1 MLFIRREEKTV
12 MKRTGEVSR
21 LVGISRRTLQYY
33 DDEKIFTIRRSE
45 KNHRLYDEEA
55 LNKIWK
61 IMVYKEIGFE
71 LKEIKQILS
80 VSNDKQKEF
89 LRLRMKKIR
98 DVVRKLQYQEDFISW
113 ILLYGMP
120 QKPVENDNMTYLE
133 SLKALRKN
141 KIDKYEIEYLIK

>member
-1 MLFIRREEKTV
+1 